1 MANLYEIRREI
12 ENFEFAVDE
21 ETGEFLNA
29 LSWDELNMAYEEKI
43 ENIACYIKNLASD
56 VLAFKAEE
64 DALAQRRKSVE
75 KKIEYLKKLLC
86 NNMDGEKF
94 STAKCAVSFRKS
106 ESVEVADIALLSS
119 EWLRVKTTYEADKT
133 AIKAAIKS
141 GQEVS
146 GCKLVENISTQI
158 K

>member
-1 MANLYEIRREI
+1 MANLYEIRQEI
-12 ENFEFAVDE
+12 ENFEFEVDE

-29 LSWDELNMAYEEKI
+29 LTWDELNMAYEEKI

-64 DALAQRRKSVE
+64 ESIAKRRKSME
-75 KKIEYLKKLLC
+75 KKIDYLKKLLV
-86 NNMDGEKF
+86 NNMGGEKF
-94 STAKCAVSFRKS
+94 STAKCAVSFRRS
-106 ESVEVADIALLSS
+106 ETVDVEDVALLPA
-119 EWLRVKTTYEADKT
+119 ELLRVKTTYEADKT

-141 GQEVS
+141 GREIN
-146 GCKLVENISTQI
+146 GCRLVENISTQV

>member
-1 MANLYEIRREI
+1 MANLYQIRQEI
-12 ENFEFAVDE
+12 EAFEYEIDE

-29 LSWDELNMAYEEKI
+29 LAWDELNMAYEEKV

-64 DALAQRRKSVE
+64 ESIAKRRKSME

-86 NNMDGEKF
+86 NNMGGEKF

-106 ESVEVADIALLSS
+106 ETVDVADIALLPA
-119 EWLRVKTTYEADKT
+119 ELLRVKTTYEADKT
-133 AIKAAIKS
+133 AIKAAIKA
-141 GQEVS
+141 GKAIN

>member
-1 MANLYEIRREI
+1 MANLYEIRQEI
-12 ENFEFAVDE
+12 ENFEFEIDE

-29 LSWDELNMAYEEKI
+29 LDWDELNMAYEEKI
-43 ENIACYIKNLASD
+43 ENIACYIKNMASD

-64 DALAQRRKSVE
+64 ENIAKRRRSIE
-75 KKIEYLKKLLC
+75 KKIEFFKGLLADHL
-86 NNMDGEKF
+86 NGEKF
-94 STAKCAVSFRKS
+94 NSAKCAVSFRKT
-106 ESVEVADIALLSS
+106 EKVEVADIALLPA
-119 EWLRVKTTYEADKT
+119 ELLRVKTSYEADKT

-141 GQEVS
+141 GKEVS